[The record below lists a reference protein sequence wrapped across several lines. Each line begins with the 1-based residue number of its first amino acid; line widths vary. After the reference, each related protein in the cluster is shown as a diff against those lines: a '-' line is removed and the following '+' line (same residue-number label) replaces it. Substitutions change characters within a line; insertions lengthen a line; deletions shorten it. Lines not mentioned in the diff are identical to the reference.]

1 MNPFDAR
8 PACHSHAFSSQPF
21 YSKPLFSKPFYSKQG
36 PALFLSAV
44 LALAVLTLSAC
55 GTTPSTTA
63 SDTAAASAQPDS
75 AEGTATENTTTDSE
89 ASQPSTD
96 GAMSAAA
103 EPEPATAVEP
113 EPVRIV
119 ESCKDE
125 PYGRFEQE
133 SRASMAKGLAA
144 TEAGQY
150 GVGFRNLAEHKQWSD
165 THKRLFTSV
174 NEACNALSQCAQQH
188 PDDKTTQ
195 CAEQAS
201 HFKQWQEAAERF
213 AQKAK
218 LSETTQ
224 PPIMCSFEPSLT
236 DAADCFHG
244 LADNIDK
251 ACDSAACKKTSDCWR
266 SIGFLDQ
273 AIKQASSACGFA
285 RTPLAEC
292 RGYVTVTQRRE
303 TTFKRCSDLQQQLS
317 IRVIPVL

>member
-1 MNPFDAR
+1 MDQGGRLMNPFAAR
-8 PACHSHAFSSQPF
+8 PAFTSQAFYAPPDSVV
-21 YSKPLFSKPFYSKQG
+21 L
-36 PALFLSAV
+36 LSAV
-44 LALAVLTLSAC
+44 LALAMLTLSAC
-55 GTTPSTTA
+55 GSTPTTTA
-63 SDTAAASAQPDS
+63 SDTAADTAQPATDV
-75 AEGTATENTTTDSE
+75 AESTTTTPE
-89 ASQPSTD
+89 ANQPIAD
-96 GAMSAAA
+96 AAISAAA
-103 EPEPATAVEP
+103 NVEPEPATAVEP

-125 PYGRFEQE
+125 PYGRFEKE
-133 SRASMAKGLAA
+133 ARASMAKGLAA

-150 GVGFRNLAEHKQWSD
+150 GVGFRSIAEHKQWSD

-201 HFKQWQEAAERF
+201 HFQQWQEAAERF
-213 AQKAK
+213 TQKAK

-236 DAADCFHG
+236 DAADCFQG

-251 ACDSAACKKTSDCWR
+251 ACNSAACKKTSDCWR

-292 RGYVTVTQRRE
+292 RGYTTVAQRRE
-303 TTFKRCSDLQQQLS
+303 TTFKRCSDLQQQLG
-317 IRVIPVL
+317 IRVVPVL